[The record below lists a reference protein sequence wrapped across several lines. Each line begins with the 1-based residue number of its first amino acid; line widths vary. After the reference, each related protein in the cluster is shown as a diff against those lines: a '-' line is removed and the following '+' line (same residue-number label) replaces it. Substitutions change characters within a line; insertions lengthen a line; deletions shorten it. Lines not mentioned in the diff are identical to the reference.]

1 MRKFSVLLIVV
12 LFFIPVFV
20 YGLTGSSLTKPI
32 GLVSSIRKFA
42 PVANML
48 SLGQKE
54 VVKPLAQIPLQPDDP
69 FFPAP
74 SGIRGIITEINRDEK
89 MIFVKDAI
97 YFNEPLQVFERADF
111 KIYTDLATDVYI
123 NMEPVGTF
131 DNLQVGEEIISKGP
145 INLADKTSR
154 YSVAIY
160 KGLFVF
166 PEEKRMVEFV
176 GVITEFD
183 RASMSFVVPGVQ
195 RLKMSLNEQ
204 TKCFQVTRQE
214 QNEVVSFLDF
224 HIMPD
229 WVKNGT
235 LIRGTMFVTPNATE
249 YFADNIYFIKE

>member
-54 VVKPLAQIPLQPDDP
+54 VVKPLAQSLLQPDDP

-154 YSVAIY
+154 YSVALY
-160 KGLFVF
+160 KGVFVS
-166 PEEKRMVEFV
+166 PDEKRMVRFV

-195 RLKMSLNEQ
+195 NIKISINEQ
-204 TKCFQVTRQE
+204 SKCFETIIQNQE
-214 QNEVVSFLDF
+214 SVSNFLGLR
-224 HIMPD
+224 ILPE

-235 LIRGTMFVTPNATE
+235 RIDGFMLASPGINE
-249 YFADNIYFIKE
+249 YFADIIYFSKE